1 MPTTRRQA
9 AIQEAERNGG
19 TQSSND
25 NKNKEAPTE
34 VGEKRDVDQT
44 PESVADEPP
53 TKKTKIEETAARDD
67 KRKNGTKEHKPQT
80 GTII

>member
-9 AIQEAERNGG
+9 AIQEAERNGI
-19 TQSSND
+19 TQSSNNNED
-25 NKNKEAPTE
+25 PAE

-44 PESVADEPP
+44 TELKEDEPP
-53 TKKTKIEETAARDD
+53 TKKTKIEETAFRSNKKKD
-67 KRKNGTKEHKPQT
+67 GTKEHKPQT